1 VSDGDPSP
9 HILHLGLA
17 EQGKLHALAGR
28 YDEAL
33 RHYREAIRLAVSSKA
48 PEVFF
53 RHYTECV
60 MEALEAQESYEPVI
74 QFLEEASAHY
84 ASLSADAPIHKRDH
98 AAMLARLG
106 AVLLKAGRLDEARAR
121 LTEAVERAGARAV
134 PVAAELSGWLARG
147 YAVDAARVRESQ
159 RRHNA
164 FVVRPERVEASL
176 ARPLP
181 ERASSPAG
189 RGGDP
194 IPSGR

>member
-1 VSDGDPSP
+1 MSDSEPSP

-28 YDEAL
+28 YEEAL

-48 PEVFF
+48 PDVFF

-74 QFLEEASAHY
+74 RFLEEASAHY
-84 ASLSADAPIHKRDH
+84 AGLSADAAIHKRDH

-106 AVLLKAGRLDEARAR
+106 AVLLKAGRAEEARKR
-121 LTEAVERAGARAV
+121 LEEAVDRAGPEAPPLAV
-134 PVAAELSGWLARG
+134 ELRGWLARG
-147 YAVDAARVRESQ
+147 YAVDAGRVRESQ

-164 FVVRPERVEASL
+164 FVVRADRVEASL

-181 ERASSPAG
+181 AREAASSPL
-189 RGGDP
+189 
-194 IPSGR
+194 PSGR